1 MSDNAKRIY
10 DEIEEALLEKY
21 HDDTSVGCYVGGEWF
36 SIDGVLDV
44 VRDVLRG
51 R

>member
-1 MSDNAKRIY
+1 MSDEAKRTY
-10 DEIEEALLEKY
+10 DAIEEALLEKY

-36 SIDGVLDV
+36 SIDDVLDV